1 MATDDTETQLVR
13 DLQQAAG
20 EKDSPSLSASTTDLS
35 QAGAEKEGDPPSRS
49 DNSSAEPL
57 RSNGSDNRSS
67 DGSSSTGPDDGGDL
81 PDAPKENPRTKELLA
96 QGYTDVLGSG
106 ALFFKTLS
114 KGPDQETRPE
124 QDDRVIMLASL
135 SVNGDVLFEQQQES
149 FRVGQGDVCQAWDMV
164 VRLVHVQD
172 VIHVIGTARL
182 DSRPECQSGEIEYT
196 LQLQEIQPAEDID
209 MMPLADRLA
218 EGKLKR
224 EIAKKWAG
232 MFDHDAAC
240 RTLKRGLDYLKIDDL
255 PADAVCKLCVL
266 VGGGVFFS
274 VSNETIFFL
283 FFRQLEGQE
292 ATVDE
297 IKKLQSAL
305 HSNIAVVFT
314 KTNQPRKALEAS
326 QKAIDQD
333 STNVKPYF
341 LKMKALLAMNDTE
354 EAIACGQA
362 ALAVPSQDPNFVRDI
377 KKLLREAREKEA
389 QLREQEKRQAKRMM
403 SALLQPPTTQAPP
416 PPVWWKRPLVVAAV
430 VGVLG
435 VLVAL
440 WYGA

>member
-255 PADAVCKLCVL
+255 PADA
-266 VGGGVFFS
+266 
-274 VSNETIFFL
+274 
-283 FFRQLEGQE
+283 LEGQE